1 MVRVGG
7 QIANVRKAHRSG
19 MTLVEILVVLA
30 IVGVMAG
37 VVTLGVGLGDR
48 GLGVESE
55 ANRLADR
62 LRLASD
68 DVLTTRRPLELAFD
82 AEGYGFVR
90 GEDQAGGVVDALAE
104 RHRLPDGVRMTGLGV
119 SSPMTID
126 PDGAQPVATF
136 GLAKGDRRW
145 RVEFDGLNAVA
156 TPVAADA
163 AA

>member
-1 MVRVGG
+1 MPLPGG
-7 QIANVRKAHRSG
+7 NGSKTKRQG
-19 MTLVEILVVLA
+19 MTLVEIMVVLA

-62 LRLASD
+62 LRLAAD
-68 DVLTTRRPLELAFD
+68 DVLVTRRPLALAFD
-82 AEGYGFVR
+82 GEGYGFVR
-90 GEDQAGGVVDALAE
+90 GEGQAAGVADALAE
-104 RHRLPDGVRMTGLGV
+104 RHSLPNGVRMVGLGV
-119 SSPMTID
+119 ASPLAID
-126 PDGAQPVATF
+126 PDGATPPAAF

-156 TPVAADA
+156 KPVTDEAAS
-163 AA
+163 

>member
-7 QIANVRKAHRSG
+7 HIDGLCKARRSG

-68 DVLTTRRPLELAFD
+68 EVLTTRRPLELAFD

-90 GEDQAGGVVDALAE
+90 GDGQADRVVDALAE
-104 RHRLPDGVRMTGLGV
+104 RHRLPEGVRMTGLGV
-119 SSPMTID
+119 SSPVTID
-126 PDGAQPVATF
+126 PDGAQPVAAF
-136 GLAKGDRRW
+136 GLARGDRRW

-156 TPVAADA
+156 SPVADA

>member
-1 MVRVGG
+1 MTCVGG
-7 QIANVRKAHRSG
+7 HIDSVRKARRSG

-68 DVLTTRRPLELAFD
+68 EVLTTRRPLQLAFD
-82 AEGYGFVR
+82 AQGYGFVR
-90 GEDQAGGVVDALAE
+90 GEGQADRVVDALAE
-104 RHRLPDGVRMTGLGV
+104 RHALPDGVRMVGLGV
-119 SSPMTID
+119 TSPVTID
-126 PDGAQPVATF
+126 PDGAQPVAAF
-136 GLAKGDRRW
+136 GRAKGDRRW